1 METWRREYNM
11 NDVKI
16 FLTCLFLSFIVG
28 AYTVVLVNKD
38 RYGCTVEVRD
48 VGGTIH
54 VFSGKVY

>member
-1 METWRREYNM
+1 M

-38 RYGCTVEVRD
+38 RYGCTVEVRG
-48 VGGTIH
+48 VGGITH
-54 VFSGKVY
+54 VFSGKVYQ

>member
-1 METWRREYNM
+1 MT
-11 NDVKI
+11 DVKI

-38 RYGCTVEVRD
+38 RYGCTVEIKD
-48 VGGTIH
+48 VGGITH